1 MDGKKGR
8 FTRRQFLTTSAALG
22 AGALLPGSLT
32 AEEAAKAV
40 KVVKAAMPTKILG
53 KTGERVTALGFGSA
67 LNVTPP
73 LLNIALAE
81 GITFIDTAQGYGN
94 GNSEKN
100 IGAILAQNGRR
111 KDCFIVTK
119 SGDHSAEG
127 LTSSLENDSLPRL
140 QTDYV
145 DLYYLH
151 NLGSPDRLDD
161 EMKQTAERLKR
172 EKKIRFFG
180 FSSHHDNMVPT
191 LNKAA
196 EVGFVDAIMFKYNF
210 RDYDDAELNKA
221 MDRCAE
227 AGIGLVAMKTQG
239 GAVSFQDRVD
249 PFTEKGF
256 NKHQACLKAVW
267 ADDRIH
273 CIVSAMKNLSQL
285 KENAEAAR
293 RPSMGLLE
301 RQLLDEYAAETS
313 HLYCRG
319 CAHNCEGCVNA
330 PLQIADTLRYRMYSE
345 NYGDRETA
353 RRLFSELPARARNI
367 AGVDFSAAEA
377 ACPYNVPIGALMR
390 DAAAK
395 LA

>member
-32 AEEAAKAV
+32 AEEAAKTA
-40 KVVKAAMPTKILG
+40 KAAMPTKILG

-81 GITFIDTAQGYGN
+81 GITYIDTAQGYGN

-100 IGAILAQNGRR
+100 IGAILDQNGRR

-119 SGDHSAEG
+119 SGDHSVEG
-127 LTSSLENDSLPRL
+127 FASSLENDSLPRL
-140 QTDYV
+140 RTDYV

-151 NLGSPDRLDD
+151 NLGDPDRLDD
-161 EMKQTAERLKR
+161 EMKQTAESLKKR
-172 EKKIRFFG
+172 KKIRFFG

-210 RDYDDAELNKA
+210 RDYDNAELNKA
-221 MDRCAE
+221 MDKCAK
-227 AGIGLVAMKTQG
+227 AGIGLIAMKTQG

-330 PLQIADTLRYRMYSE
+330 PLQIADTLRYRMYHE
-345 NYGDRETA
+345 NYGDREEA
-353 RRLFSELPARARNI
+353 RRLFSELPTRARAI
-367 AGVDFSAAEA
+367 AGVDFTAAEA
-377 ACPYNVPIGALMR
+377 ACPHNLPIGALMR

>member
-1 MDGKKGR
+1 MEERKKHL
-8 FTRRQFLTTSAALG
+8 TRRKFLATSAALS
-22 AGALLPGSLT
+22 AGALLPGSLA
-32 AEEAAKAV
+32 AETK
-40 KVVKAAMPTKILG
+40 KAATQMLPMPTKILG
-53 KTGERVTALGFGSA
+53 KTGERVSVLGFGSA

-73 LLNIALAE
+73 LLNSALSE
-81 GITFIDTAQGYGN
+81 EITFLDTAQGYTN

-100 IGAILAQNGRR
+100 IGAILEKTGRR

-119 SGDHSAEG
+119 SGDHSVEG
-127 LTSSLENDSLPRL
+127 FATTLEQDSLPRL
-140 QTDYV
+140 RTDYV

-161 EMKQTAERLKR
+161 EMKQTAERLKK

-180 FSSHHDNMVPT
+180 FSSHHDNLIPT

-196 EVGFVDAIMFKYNF
+196 EVGFVDAIMLKYNF
-210 RDYDDAELNKA
+210 RDYDNAELDKA
-221 MDRCAE
+221 LDKCAA

-249 PFTEKGF
+249 PFEAKGL
-256 NKHQACLKAVW
+256 NKFQATLKAVW

-273 CIVSAMKNLSQL
+273 TVVSAMKNLKQL
-285 KENAEAAR
+285 RENAQAAR
-293 RPSMGLLE
+293 NPDMGLLE
-301 RQLLDEYAAETS
+301 RQLLDEYAAETN

-319 CAHNCEGCVNA
+319 CGHNCEGCVNA

-345 NYGDRETA
+345 NYGDREEA
-353 RRLFSELPARARNI
+353 RLLFSQLPARARAI
-367 AGVDFSAAEA
+367 DGVDFSAAEA

-395 LA
+395 LT

>member
-1 MDGKKGR
+1 MDEKKGR

-32 AEEAAKAV
+32 AEEVAKA
-40 KVVKAAMPTKILG
+40 VKAAMPTKILG
-53 KTGERVTALGFGSA
+53 KTGARVTALGFGSA

-81 GITFIDTAQGYGN
+81 GVTYIDTAQGYGN

-100 IGAILAQNGRR
+100 IGSILERNGRR

-119 SGDHSAEG
+119 SEDHSVEG
-127 LTSSLENDSLPRL
+127 FASSLVNDSLPRL
-140 QTDYV
+140 RTDHV

-161 EMKQTAERLKR
+161 EMKQTTERLKK

-221 MDRCAE
+221 MDKCAQ

-239 GAVSFQDRVD
+239 GAVSFQNRVD

-285 KENAEAAR
+285 KQNAQAAR

-319 CAHNCEGCVNA
+319 CAHNCEGCVDA
-330 PLQIADTLRYRMYSE
+330 PLQIADTLRYRMYGE
-345 NYGDRETA
+345 NYGDRQEA
-353 RRLFSELPARARNI
+353 RRLFSQLPTRARAI
-367 AGVDFSAAEA
+367 AGVDFTAAEA